1 MTRSLWSA
9 TPARQ
14 ISQQSCRRF
23 ISTSRPAAHLSA
35 FSVGQIASCRKRVVA
50 SAPLSRPSIPRFLI
64 SCSRLHAPVASFSS
78 SSVRP
83 ATKVTQNPR
92 AGEDGETLMINISPR
107 AIEVGQQEPL
117 PVLNS
122 SVLLR
127 EWEAASFLL
136 AVRRL
141 RDITDPSTSPSA
153 TKEENPYHH
162 LRITV
167 TSGGC
172 HGFQYM
178 MSLESASKIDA
189 EEDTIFEGEAESAT
203 TDIAGEAKVVMD
215 EPSLELLS
223 GSTVDYTTELIGSQ
237 FTIVDNPR
245 ATSNCGCGTSFDVM
259 D

>member
-14 ISQQSCRRF
+14 ISQQPCRRF

-35 FSVGQIASCRKRVVA
+35 FSVGQITPCRKRVVA
-50 SAPLSRPSIPRFLI
+50 SAPLTRPSIPRFLI

-83 ATKVTQNPR
+83 ATKVTHNPR

-107 AIEVGQQEPL
+107 AIE
-117 PVLNS
+117 
-122 SVLLR
+122 
-127 EWEAASFLL
+127 
-136 AVRRL
+136 RL

-203 TDIAGEAKVVMD
+203 TDVAGEAKVVMD